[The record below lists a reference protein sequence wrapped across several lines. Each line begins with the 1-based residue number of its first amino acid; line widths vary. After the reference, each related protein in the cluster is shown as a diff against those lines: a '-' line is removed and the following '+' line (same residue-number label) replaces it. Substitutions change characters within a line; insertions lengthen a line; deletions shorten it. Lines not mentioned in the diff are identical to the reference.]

1 MSQSFV
7 IAFIIM
13 PIVVSALGWGAVF
26 LNEWAER
33 REDRRNAERR

>member
-13 PIVVSALGWGAVF
+13 PALVSALGWGVV
-26 LNEWAER
+26 LLHEWAGR
-33 REDRRNAERR
+33 REDRREAQRR